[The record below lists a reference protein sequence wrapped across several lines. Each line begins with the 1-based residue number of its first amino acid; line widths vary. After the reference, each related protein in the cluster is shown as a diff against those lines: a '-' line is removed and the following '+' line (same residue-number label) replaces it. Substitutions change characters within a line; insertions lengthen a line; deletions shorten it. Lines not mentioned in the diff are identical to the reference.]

1 MNNNEKI
8 EVLKFYDFND
18 KNKIDSNNNEDNK
31 NSKIKIWLRTI
42 PLIMIPILFL
52 LTVISLHTKRLVKVP
67 FNYISCVL
75 LSIFIYLFIIG
86 LFKIKKSKKN
96 TTKKK
101 KVFKVIKN
109 IILTIYILGCFGFTF
124 LLYGPYDNFRTWL
137 ISTAMSTMNHQY
149 LCKWFYNDDE
159 ILKVIK
165 GNYILE
171 VNEETN
177 TDLIDME
184 EEITYDNEYEEGNRF
199 NHDERRERKLLLH
212 KKEIYKI
219 RDKVEK
225 EGYSLVPVKLYLKD
239 GRAKILLGIARGKK
253 LYDKRQSLKEKDIKI
268 EMEKNIRY

>member
-1 MNNNEKI
+1 MNNNEKK

-18 KNKIDSNNNEDNK
+18 KNKIDNNNNNEDNK

-109 IILTIYILGCFGFTF
+109 IILTIYILGSFGFTF
-124 LLYGPYDNFRTWL
+124 LLYGPYDNF
-137 ISTAMSTMNHQY
+137 
-149 LCKWFYNDDE
+149 
-159 ILKVIK
+159 
-165 GNYILE
+165 
-171 VNEETN
+171 
-177 TDLIDME
+177 
-184 EEITYDNEYEEGNRF
+184 
-199 NHDERRERKLLLH
+199 
-212 KKEIYKI
+212 
-219 RDKVEK
+219 
-225 EGYSLVPVKLYLKD
+225 
-239 GRAKILLGIARGKK
+239 
-253 LYDKRQSLKEKDIKI
+253 
-268 EMEKNIRY
+268 

>member
-8 EVLKFYDFND
+8 EVLELYDFNN
-18 KNKIDSNNNEDNK
+18 KNKIDSSNNNDDDNK

-109 IILTIYILGCFGFTF
+109 IILTIYILGCFIWT
-124 LLYGPYDNFRTWL
+124 LR
-137 ISTAMSTMNHQY
+137 
-149 LCKWFYNDDE
+149 
-159 ILKVIK
+159 
-165 GNYILE
+165 
-171 VNEETN
+171 
-177 TDLIDME
+177 
-184 EEITYDNEYEEGNRF
+184 
-199 NHDERRERKLLLH
+199 
-212 KKEIYKI
+212 
-219 RDKVEK
+219 
-225 EGYSLVPVKLYLKD
+225 
-239 GRAKILLGIARGKK
+239 
-253 LYDKRQSLKEKDIKI
+253 
-268 EMEKNIRY
+268 

>member
-8 EVLKFYDFND
+8 EVLEFYDFND
-18 KNKIDSNNNEDNK
+18 KNKIDSSTEDNK

-109 IILTIYILGCFGFTF
+109 IILTIYILGYFGFTF

-149 LCKWFYNDDE
+149 L
-159 ILKVIK
+159 
-165 GNYILE
+165 
-171 VNEETN
+171 
-177 TDLIDME
+177 
-184 EEITYDNEYEEGNRF
+184 
-199 NHDERRERKLLLH
+199 
-212 KKEIYKI
+212 
-219 RDKVEK
+219 
-225 EGYSLVPVKLYLKD
+225 
-239 GRAKILLGIARGKK
+239 
-253 LYDKRQSLKEKDIKI
+253 
-268 EMEKNIRY
+268 